1 MLTTTTL
8 LLWAR
13 LTPLYI
19 ASEPEPVENPP
30 PCSHTI
36 TGRLLLLLNSG
47 VNTFSTR
54 QSSLCSGVPGV
65 PFVICGAVG
74 PYARASRTPFHCTGL
89 VGGMKRFLA
98 AVVPPYGI
106 PLKILTSSNARPRT
120 LPAEVAAMTSSVP
133 AAAMARRR
141 ESAWAAANSAS
152 AELPRKKLR
161 RFRTVSM

>member
-65 PFVICGAVG
+65 PFVICGAGG
-74 PYARASRTPFHCTGL
+74 PYARASRTPCHCTGL
-89 VGGMKRFLA
+89 VGGMKRFLTPSG
-98 AVVPPYGI
+98 PPHAI
-106 PLKILTSSNARPRT
+106 PL
-120 LPAEVAAMTSSVP
+120 
-133 AAAMARRR
+133 
-141 ESAWAAANSAS
+141 
-152 AELPRKKLR
+152 
-161 RFRTVSM
+161 